1 MLRDTKSLMN
11 HHQDMDRID
20 IRTLSLLRGP
30 LTEKG
35 ARKPKCARCR
45 NHGMI
50 SWLKG
55 HKRHCR
61 FRDCRCAKC
70 NLIAERQ
77 RVMAAQ
83 VALKRQQAAEDAII
97 LGLRACSPSGPYNYL
112 PQGPIF
118 GAAPPGSGDGCN
130 ADEDDDDDDDDMGQT
145 CDSPL
150 DDVDMPPSPERETT
164 EALKEIKDDI
174 ERESPTTS
182 VPEPPKKVVEKH
194 ELPEPSEKPNEDGEE
209 PKKKA
214 KLSGP
219 LDTFNGMAS
228 SFVSPFRPGRLS
240 QTEILTRLFPHQRKA
255 VLELVLQGC
264 SGDLVKAIEHF
275 LSAGES
281 VKNNGSASSRSD
293 HAHSSEKDQ
302 NEMYHIPS
310 GLPTIPGLGSSIFR
324 TPMHTDKLGV
334 GGMKSAFTPLP
345 PASSAPLPLLFSH
358 RPPNPFQAD
367 ALLGRTSI
375 FAPSSLS
382 DLHVGAAGPGRF
394 VFPAMHPLNLSGKL
408 AAAASEGYPRYVFAP
423 YPTCPPDCTQYPSLH
438 STRAP
443 AGSTGS
449 DSEKSPG
456 AIADLSVTSNVDS
469 D

>member
-1 MLRDTKSLMN
+1 MRSSCLYIT
-11 HHQDMDRID
+11 
-20 IRTLSLLRGP
+20 
-30 LTEKG
+30 
-35 ARKPKCARCR
+35 RCC
-45 NHGMI
+45 NPCYIFSH
-50 SWLKG
+50 
-55 HKRHCR
+55 
-61 FRDCRCAKC
+61 C
-70 NLIAERQ
+70 NL
-77 RVMAAQ
+77 
-83 VALKRQQAAEDAII
+83 
-97 LGLRACSPSGPYNYL
+97 S
-112 PQGPIF
+112 
-118 GAAPPGSGDGCN
+118 
-130 ADEDDDDDDDDMGQT
+130 T
-145 CDSPL
+145 
-150 DDVDMPPSPERETT
+150 ERETT

>member
-150 DDVDMPPSPERETT
+150 DDVDMPPSPG
-164 EALKEIKDDI
+164 
-174 ERESPTTS
+174 
-182 VPEPPKKVVEKH
+182 KKRSLRLLNK
-194 ELPEPSEKPNEDGEE
+194 
-209 PKKKA
+209 
-214 KLSGP
+214 
-219 LDTFNGMAS
+219 NGY
-228 SFVSPFRPGRLS
+228 
-240 QTEILTRLFPHQRKA
+240 
-255 VLELVLQGC
+255 
-264 SGDLVKAIEHF
+264 DL
-275 LSAGES
+275 
-281 VKNNGSASSRSD
+281 N
-293 HAHSSEKDQ
+293 
-302 NEMYHIPS
+302 
-310 GLPTIPGLGSSIFR
+310 
-324 TPMHTDKLGV
+324 
-334 GGMKSAFTPLP
+334 
-345 PASSAPLPLLFSH
+345 
-358 RPPNPFQAD
+358 
-367 ALLGRTSI
+367 
-375 FAPSSLS
+375 
-382 DLHVGAAGPGRF
+382 
-394 VFPAMHPLNLSGKL
+394 
-408 AAAASEGYPRYVFAP
+408 
-423 YPTCPPDCTQYPSLH
+423 
-438 STRAP
+438 
-443 AGSTGS
+443 
-449 DSEKSPG
+449 
-456 AIADLSVTSNVDS
+456 
-469 D
+469 